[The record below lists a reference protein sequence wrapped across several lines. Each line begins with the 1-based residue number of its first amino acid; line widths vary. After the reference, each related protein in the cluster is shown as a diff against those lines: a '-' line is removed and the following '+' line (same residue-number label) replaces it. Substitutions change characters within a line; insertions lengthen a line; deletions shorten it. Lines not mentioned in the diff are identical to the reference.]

1 MQRKAGIIYVT
12 IQSYRS
18 MKFFML
24 RGGLIGY
31 CCLHNRYVLI
41 PCRIVC
47 ACPVQVGH
55 TYGQWCDDLHW
66 SKPMSCTGGGS
77 VYPKFWSVAVLTV
90 VIRLVLLKGKSSI
103 VLSLV
108 WGILSWQE
116 SWLRLGLL
124 VMSTLR

>member
-1 MQRKAGIIYVT
+1 MVSGVMIFI
-12 IQSYRS
+12 
-18 MKFFML
+18 
-24 RGGLIGY
+24 GL
-31 CCLHNRYVLI
+31 NR
-41 PCRIVC
+41 
-47 ACPVQVGH
+47 CPV
-55 TYGQWCDDLHW
+55 
-66 SKPMSCTGGGS
+66 TGGGS

-124 VMSTLR
+124 VMSALR